1 MTVDHPVNLPDLRDR
16 VALVTGAG
24 RGIGRAVAGD
34 LARAGATVAVV
45 ARSADQLADIAREIR
60 AAGGGAAACTADLTS
75 LGAAQEL
82 VTRAARELGAID
94 VLVNNAGTVAP
105 LGPTESLD
113 AAEVEASYQLN
124 ILAPMVL
131 SAAVIPAMRAR
142 NWGRIVNVSS
152 GIVANPAGMVGA
164 NTYAGVKSAL
174 EAHSRNLAAELD
186 GTGITVNVYRP
197 GRVDTAMQAWIRSQD
212 PARVGGGLV
221 DRFAAAYQAR
231 ELITPAESAA
241 ALVSRLSSPDTGQ
254 IWDVTDVSP
263 HLVERN

>member
-1 MTVDHPVNLPDLRDR
+1 MTVNHPVNLPDLSGR

-24 RGIGRAVAGD
+24 RGIGNAVAGD

-45 ARSADQLADIAREIR
+45 ARSADRLADVVQEIR
-60 AAGGGAAACTADLTS
+60 AAGGGAAAYAVDLTS
-75 LGAAQEL
+75 LSAAQEL
-82 VTRAARELGAID
+82 ATRAARELGAID
-94 VLVNNAGTVAP
+94 VLVNNAGMVAP

-113 AAEVEASYQLN
+113 AAEIQASYRLN
-124 ILAPMVL
+124 VLAPMVL
-131 SAAVIPAMRAR
+131 SAAVIPTMRAR

-197 GRVDTAMQAWIRSQD
+197 GRVDTAMQSWIRSQD

-221 DRFAAAYQAR
+221 DRFAAAYQAG

-241 ALVSRLSSPDTGQ
+241 ALVSRLPSPDTGQ
-254 IWDVTDVSP
+254 IWNVADVSP
-263 HLVERN
+263 HHTERN